1 MRKKPLGKTE
11 VPSHVL
17 ETHHAR
23 RGSCVFT
30 SVSPLILGFQ
40 NVSVDISE
48 CNFGVEEGRWQ
59 VGLPPT
65 ERQHRD
71 TNTEA
76 YSEAKR
82 QMKIPISFLPLSQSL
97 TPYS

>member
-1 MRKKPLGKTE
+1 MKKSLGKTE

-48 CNFGVEEGRWQ
+48 CNSGVEKGGGQE
-59 VGLPPT
+59 GLPPT
-65 ERQHRD
+65 EQ
-71 TNTEA
+71 
-76 YSEAKR
+76 
-82 QMKIPISFLPLSQSL
+82 
-97 TPYS
+97 